1 MVTVARLNVA
11 VTRARHR
18 VEVVA
23 SFHGADLPDNANK
36 SVQHLKRYLQYAE
49 QGPTV
54 LAPAAPDAEAAPE
67 SPFEEDV
74 LAVLRDW
81 GYDVQPQGGV
91 AGFRIDMAVRH
102 PGAPGAYALG
112 IECDGAMYHS
122 SRAAR
127 DRDRLR
133 EEILRGLGWNL
144 HRIWGTDWYRNRKDA
159 QRRLREAVEEACA
172 ADPYAPEPVSTP
184 VPSTEQTPAEIAIVP
199 VAESDRSEWSRPY
212 RALGWEKPYELKDT
226 LSTAAGLPGVDL
238 HDPAAK
244 AVVAEVAHHII
255 TMEGPIE
262 EDVLIGRVRSAWLL
276 DRSVQIVQSSVRD
289 ALSRLRKKNKAVRS
303 GTVWDLPA
311 REVTFARTPTPD
323 FDRKKVSQVPSA
335 ERRIALFGILSE
347 SPGMRREELARETAR
362 FFGWLRLGPDIKA
375 AFDQDIEE
383 LIGGGLVTSGSSGL
397 LPVEG
402 SAG

>member
-1 MVTVARLNVA
+1 M
-11 VTRARHR
+11 
-18 VEVVA
+18 
-23 SFHGADLPDNANK
+23 
-36 SVQHLKRYLQYAE
+36 
-49 QGPTV
+49 
-54 LAPAAPDAEAAPE
+54 
-67 SPFEEDV
+67 
-74 LAVLRDW
+74 
-81 GYDVQPQGGV
+81 
-91 AGFRIDMAVRH
+91 
-102 PGAPGAYALG
+102 
-112 IECDGAMYHS
+112 
-122 SRAAR
+122 
-127 DRDRLR
+127 
-133 EEILRGLGWNL
+133 
-144 HRIWGTDWYRNRKDA
+144 
-159 QRRLREAVEEACA
+159 REAVEEACA

-276 DRSVQIVQSSVRD
+276 DRSGQIVQSSVRD